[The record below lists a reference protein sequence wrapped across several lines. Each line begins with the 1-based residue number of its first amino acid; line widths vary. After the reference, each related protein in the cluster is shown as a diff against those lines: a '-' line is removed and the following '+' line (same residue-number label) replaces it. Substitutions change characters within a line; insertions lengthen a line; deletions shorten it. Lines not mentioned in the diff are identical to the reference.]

1 MKILLLDIETAPN
14 TAFVWGLWD
23 QNIAINQIRES
34 SYILCFAA
42 KWLDEKE
49 VIYSSIYEDSKEAML
64 SIIHELMD
72 EADAVVHYNGTKFD
86 IPVLN
91 KEFIKAGLPP
101 PAPYKQI
108 DVMREVKRSFR
119 FESNKMDYVSHALGG
134 EGKAKHEGFDLWVKC
149 MENDP
154 AAWGRMKAYN
164 IQDVHALQ
172 KLYLQ
177 LRPWMDKH
185 PNHGA
190 YEGQPLCTKCGSA
203 DYQKRGFA
211 YTGQMKYQRYE
222 CNSCGGWFRSNKS
235 LSVKGA
241 ERMTNVAA

>member
-1 MKILLLDIETAPN
+1 
-14 TAFVWGLWD
+14 VWGLWD

-42 KWLDEKE
+42 KWLDEKDI
-49 VIYSSIYEDSKEAML
+49 IYSSIHEDSPEAML
-64 SIIHELMD
+64 TIIHELMD
-72 EADAVVHYNGTKFD
+72 EADAVIHYNGTKFD

-91 KEFIKAGLPP
+91 KEFIKAGFPP

-119 FESNKMDYVSHALGG
+119 FESNKMDYVSQALGG
-134 EGKAKHEGFDLWVKC
+134 IGKAHHEGFGLWTSC
-149 MENDP
+149 MDGDVE
-154 AAWGRMKAYN
+154 AWGRMKAYN
-164 IQDVHALQ
+164 IQDVHALER
-172 KLYLQ
+172 LYLQ
-177 LRPWMDKH
+177 LRPWMEKH

-190 YEGQPLCTKCGSA
+190 FSGQAVCTKCGSA

-211 YTGQMKYQRYE
+211 YTGQLKYQRYE

-235 LSVKGA
+235 LSERGV
-241 ERMTNVAA
+241 ERMTNVVSA